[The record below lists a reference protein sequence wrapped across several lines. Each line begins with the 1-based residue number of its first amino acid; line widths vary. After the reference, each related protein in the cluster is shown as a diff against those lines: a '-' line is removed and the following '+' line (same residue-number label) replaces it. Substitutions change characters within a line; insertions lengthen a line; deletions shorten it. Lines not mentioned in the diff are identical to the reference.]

1 MLNKIK
7 KYYLR
12 SINLKAGIWY
22 TFSNII
28 NQAIAF
34 FVMPI
39 FTRLLLPEDYGM
51 VNTYIAW
58 VGIISIFIGLCL
70 HACIM
75 TAYKDFK
82 NDFNQ
87 FMSSIFFLSFI
98 VFITISIIIFL
109 IINIFNLD
117 FPMILT
123 VFALVQSYSGFIIMT
138 YSQELVMKV
147 KYKLYAFINSSVSI
161 INVIL
166 SIVLILF
173 VLKDR
178 LYMGRIFS
186 VFFINSVFA
195 IAIFFFVTI
204 RGKKL
209 VNLTYWKYA
218 LTYSVPIIAHAGC
231 LYIMGQSDR
240 LMITHFAGL
249 AATGVY
255 SVIYNFGMIP
265 QVISSSIS
273 NVWHPLFTEKMQEK
287 EYDFI
292 NKKSVDFLRTFTL
305 LTITIM
311 LVSPEVIKLM
321 VSEKYISGIP
331 MLIPI
336 VLSAY
341 VMFIYSFYATN
352 ERYYKKTK
360 LMSLCTIVAAS
371 LNIVLNLIFIPMY
384 GATAAAYTTL
394 IAYIVSAMIHY
405 FASRF
410 LNKSIFN
417 IRLFMADILFVL
429 LFAAISVIFINC
441 WIVRWFLLF
450 IVYIL
455 CLKKFFIKTNKII
468 KN

>member
-1 MLNKIK
+1 MIEKIK
-7 KYYLR
+7 EYY
-12 SINLKAGIWY
+12 SKNINLKAGIWY

-51 VNTYIAW
+51 VNTYTAW
-58 VGIISIFIGLCL
+58 VGIISIFVGLCL

-82 NDFNQ
+82 DDFNQ

-98 VFITISIIIFL
+98 VFIAISIIIFL
-109 IINIFNLD
+109 IIDIFNLH

-123 VFALVQSYSGFIIMT
+123 VFALIQSYSGFIITT

-147 KYKLYAFINSSVSI
+147 RYKLYALINSSVSI

-166 SIVLILF
+166 SMILIVF
-173 VLKDR
+173 VLKDN

-186 VFFINSVFA
+186 MFFITLVFA
-195 IAIFFFVTI
+195 IVIFFFVTI

-209 VNLTYWKYA
+209 VDLEYWKYA
-218 LTYSVPIIAHAGC
+218 LSYSVPVIAHAGC
-231 LYIMGQSDR
+231 LYIMSQSDR
-240 LMITHFAGL
+240 LMITHFVGL
-249 AATGVY
+249 AATGIY

-265 QVISSSIS
+265 QMIATSMN
-273 NVWHPLFTEKMQEK
+273 NVWQSLFTEKMQEK

-292 NKKSVDFLRTFTL
+292 NKKATNFLRLFTL
-305 LTITIM
+305 LTIAIM
-311 LVSPEVIKLM
+311 LVSPEVIKFM

-331 MLIPI
+331 MLMPI

-352 ERYYKKTK
+352 ERYYKMTK
-360 LMSLCTIVAAS
+360 MMSLCTIVAAG
-371 LNIVLNLIFIPMY
+371 LNIVLNLIFIPIY
-384 GATAAAYTTL
+384 GSTAAAYTTL
-394 IAYIVSAMIHY
+394 IAYIVSAVIHY

-417 IRLFMADILFVL
+417 IKLFMIDILFIL
-429 LFAAISVIFINC
+429 LFATISVIFINC
-441 WIVRWFLLF
+441 WIVRWAMLLLTG
-450 IVYIL
+450 IV
-455 CLKKFFIKTNKII
+455 CLKKILKEQCYKERD
-468 KN
+468 